1 LEIFTGH
8 DTIKAMRKSRNQYYV
23 IYERD
28 TMRGYIASVPAIP
41 GCVVYGRTLQEAHKN
56 IRLAIKDCIE
66 VIYEFC

>member
-1 LEIFTGH
+1 
-8 DTIKAMRKSRNQYYV
+8 MRKSRNQYYV